1 MYTAMNCTF
10 NDLKDKE
17 VISVVDGRRL
27 GFISDAEIDLCT
39 GRIISVILPPQGGCF
54 SFVFKKGQDS
64 YPVERYRKIGDDII
78 LVKCCCVAEIK
89 EKKH

>member
-27 GFISDAEIDLCT
+27 GFISDAEIDLCS

-54 SFVFKKGQDS
+54 SFFAKKDRIVIPWS
-64 YPVERYRKIGDDII
+64 DIEKIGDDII